1 MLIVNAL
8 AYDGVPELVSVDNNT
23 GPELVPGVTV
33 E

>member
-1 MLIVNAL
+1 MLIVSAL
-8 AYDGVPELVSVDNNT
+8 MYVGLVDAVSVDSNT

>member
-1 MLIVNAL
+1 MLIVSAL
-8 AYDGVPELVSVDNNT
+8 MYVGLDDAVSVDNNT